1 MVLWG
6 HMGKLTT
13 HVLDT
18 AHGTPAANLE
28 IRLYSLRDGVKTHV
42 KTVRTNSDGRVN
54 EPLLEG
60 ADLKVGVY
68 ELEFFVGA
76 YFTGKGVRG
85 LEPKFLEVVPVRFG
99 VMDGAHYHV
108 PLLVSP
114 FGYSTYRGS

>member
-1 MVLWG
+1 
-6 HMGKLTT
+6 MGKLTT

-18 AHGTPAANLE
+18 THGTPAANLE
-28 IRLYSLRDGVKTHV
+28 IRLHAVMDGQKTHV
-42 KTVRTNSDGRVN
+42 KTVRTNTDGRVN

-60 ADLKVGVY
+60 DAFKVGVY

-76 YFTGKGVRG
+76 YFTGKGLRL

-99 VMDGAHYHV
+99 VSDFSAHHHV

-114 FGYSTYRGS
+114 YGYSTYRGS